1 MPFDHE
7 KSRFWKRL
15 LPTNAS
21 WWELAAAA
29 ITVVFAF
36 RHTAI
41 SLFFARF
48 NVSPEQIGMGLT
60 TVALHS
66 AVLVVALSILANW
79 LLVGPM
85 VYIYARFGAR
95 ADRRL
100 KTRVKR
106 LCSSFKNG
114 PWLAIGFF
122 APSGDRYR
130 FRDRLLLGCL
140 ARKKSAPSKH
150 LLGRFGPPVGAPLSL
165 LSLMGMVKLPIV

>member
-48 NVSPEQIGMGLT
+48 NVSPEEIGMGLT

-114 PWLAIGFF
+114 PWLAIGFLLHRATVIVSVIAF
-122 APSGDRYR
+122 FWVAWREKNRPPASISLGGLDLPLDR
-130 FRDRLLLGCL
+130 
-140 ARKKSAPSKH
+140 AA
-150 LLGRFGPPVGAPLSL
+150 
-165 LSLMGMVKLPIV
+165 

>member
-48 NVSPEQIGMGLT
+48 NVSPEEIGMGLT

-114 PWLAIGFF
+114 PWLAIGFLL
-122 APSGDRYR
+122 AQQQTENGSG
-130 FRDRLLLGCL
+130 
-140 ARKKSAPSKH
+140 KT
-150 LLGRFGPPVGAPLSL
+150 LSHGEL
-165 LSLMGMVKLPIV
+165 IQYFLQESRGKVLN

>member
-48 NVSPEQIGMGLT
+48 NVSPEEIGMGLT
-60 TVALHS
+60 TVA
-66 AVLVVALSILANW
+66 VP
-79 LLVGPM
+79 GPT
-85 VYIYARFGAR
+85 AGS
-95 ADRRL
+95 RRE
-100 KTRVKR
+100 
-106 LCSSFKNG
+106 SSG
-114 PWLAIGFF
+114 F
-122 APSGDRYR
+122 APPLRT
-130 FRDRLLLGCL
+130 
-140 ARKKSAPSKH
+140 ARGSP
-150 LLGRFGPPVGAPLSL
+150 
-165 LSLMGMVKLPIV
+165 